1 MLLSALPT
9 SLLVYSHFP
18 VDSLWF
24 PELKLL
30 AVTSVRVILLSS
42 PTYNFVFLV
51 FIHEE
56 FEEYRGLFC
65 SFSVMLQ

>member
-18 VDSLWF
+18 VDSLRF

-51 FIHEE
+51 FIREE